1 MEKIKDQTQ
10 EIEYYISTHK
20 NILTG
25 AKISFI
31 LLLLVSF
38 GTEYLQTI
46 GFRVKYKYTWFE
58 WNTIQLLLLLAICT
72 PFILMPLHK
81 FISDRL
87 MNRYV
92 WGIKNAIFESVLS
105 KYNADFQI
113 SINGSLPDKDIK
125 FLQLEKGWVS
135 FVYGDDLIVG
145 TINDIKFRMSEM
157 HSNGIIFRH
166 FDGVIAVIVFDHLL
180 DHKLVESTQKQL
192 PEFIE
197 MKHFENRLFLLA
209 KGNKKLFEL
218 KIKKDKANTDGLIED
233 QKFLKELM
241 ATINE
246 LSIRL

>member
-1 MEKIKDQTQ
+1 MKKIKDKTQ
-10 EIEYYISTHK
+10 EIEYYISTNK
-20 NILTG
+20 NILSG

-31 LLLLVSF
+31 LLLLVGF

-46 GFRVKYKYTWFE
+46 GYRVKYKYTWLE
-58 WNTIQLLLLLAICT
+58 WNSLQLLLLIALCT

-92 WGIKNAIFESVLS
+92 WGLKNAIFESVLS

-113 SINGSLPDKDIK
+113 SINGSLPDKDIR
-125 FLQLEKGWVS
+125 FLHLEKGWVS
-135 FVYGDDLIVG
+135 FVYGDDLIFG
-145 TINDIKFRMSEM
+145 TINNVKFRMSEM

-166 FDGVIAVIVFDHLL
+166 FDGVIVVLVFDYLL
-180 DHKLVESTQKQL
+180 DADLVEKKQKQL

-218 KIKKDKANTDGLIED
+218 TIKKAKANTDNLIED
-233 QKFLKELM
+233 QKFFNELM
-241 ATINE
+241 ATVNE
-246 LSIRL
+246 LSTAL

>member
-1 MEKIKDQTQ
+1 MKKIKDQTQ
-10 EIEYYISTHK
+10 EIEYYISTNK

-31 LLLLVSF
+31 LLLLVGF

-46 GFRVKYKYTWFE
+46 GYRVKYKYSWVE
-58 WNTIQLLLLLAICT
+58 WNSLQLLLLISLCT

-92 WGIKNAIFESVLS
+92 WGLKNAIFESVLS
-105 KYNADFQI
+105 KYNADFQM

-145 TINDIKFRMSEM
+145 TINDVKFRMSEM

-166 FDGVIAVIVFDHLL
+166 FDGVIAVIIFDHLL
-180 DHKLVESTQKQL
+180 DDKLVESMQKQL

-197 MKHFENRLFLLA
+197 MKHTENRLFLLA
-209 KGNKKLFEL
+209 KGDKKLFEL
-218 KIKKDKANTDGLIED
+218 KIKKDKANTDDLIED

-246 LSIRL
+246 LSISL